1 MTIVDGSGQDDERF
15 DTMFRKYYAR
25 VWRYFRANRI
35 SDDEAHDL
43 AQDTFKRVFE
53 RLGDIRNENNPGPF
67 IATVARTILLNRVR
81 ARQTQKRSATVV
93 EIDDPELL
101 FEVPAPALGDPV
113 EAQQLRA
120 QIAAAVS
127 RLSEGQGECFRP
139 WIAGHSYEEIATIL
153 GISVDAVKSR
163 LRDAKRSLREQ
174 LGETR

>member
-1 MTIVDGSGQDDERF
+1 MTIVDGGGRDDERF
-15 DTMFRKYYAR
+15 DNMFRKYFAR
-25 VWRYFRANRI
+25 VWRYFRVNRI
-35 SDDEAHDL
+35 SDDEANDL

-53 RLGDIRNENNPGPF
+53 RLGDIRNENPGPF
-67 IATVARTILLNRVR
+67 IATVAKTVLLNRIR
-81 ARQTQKRSATVV
+81 ARQTQKRSATIV

-101 FEVPAPALGDPV
+101 FEIAAPQIGDPV

-127 RLSEGQGECFRP
+127 RLSEAQGECFRL
-139 WIAGHSYEEIATIL
+139 WIGGHSYEEIAKIL